1 MAFLSALNRACFLF
15 WTSHICLILFPLLV
29 ITRRPNGHS
38 FSSLLLPTVSFIP
51 FLLGLEGILCPFLL
65 GHGSL
70 SHHQGVKCHSLK
82 NVSFGLGAPTSACWR
97 SFWLAGLPVGNH
109 WIFLL
114 RMATPPLPQGCGT
127 CSGHS
132 G

>member
-1 MAFLSALNRACFLF
+1 M
-15 WTSHICLILFPLLV
+15 P
-29 ITRRPNGHS
+29 
-38 FSSLLLPTVSFIP
+38 
-51 FLLGLEGILCPFLL
+51 LL

-70 SHHQGVKCHSLK
+70 SHHQGVKYHSLK
-82 NVSFGLGAPTSACWR
+82 NVLFGLGAPTSACWL
-97 SFWLAGLPVGNH
+97 SFWLAGLPVSNH

-114 RMATPPLPQGCGT
+114 RMASPPLPQGCGT